1 MGIFASAGRFIS
13 ATFDQGTEVVETVGK
28 TVSIATTYVDNRA
41 TKQTLTDQ
49 QRVMLDTAK
58 EMTAI
63 QAELEADEKLA
74 AMFES
79 LKSEFK

>member
-1 MGIFASAGRFIS
+1 MGIFASVQRFVS
-13 ATFDQGTEVVETVGK
+13 STFDQGTEVVEAVGK

-41 TKQTLTDQ
+41 TKQTLTDK

-63 QAELEADEKLA
+63 QAELEADDKLA

>member
-13 ATFDQGTEVVETVGK
+13 STFDQGTEVVETVGK

-41 TKQTLTDQ
+41 TKQTLTDK

-58 EMTAI
+58 EMTSI

-74 AMFES
+74 AMFEQ
-79 LKSEFK
+79 LKSEFN

>member
-74 AMFES
+74 AMFEQ